1 MARKGKKK
9 FVQQPSPVA
18 DENNSTEEESIDE
31 EMKEIVD
38 GADSDDESKS
48 KKEGDKSTAT
58 ESKSNNK
65 NTKKNSTAIPFMD
78 TFYLL
83 SSEDSSK
90 DRSIAARDLIHHC
103 FFSDGGINYKDSAY
117 ALNRLLNGMCSGRA
131 ASRQGFASCLTSFLR
146 VAQGQGED
154 AFKSILKEHSELKQT
169 DLDNDNPAT
178 LIRQLLRSATD
189 FNTEANSSGKN
200 SGSNKKRFAGKV
212 KGIEERDHVFGRLFG
227 ILAVVR
233 SGMLKSTL
241 DEVLAAYAGDLIEL
255 YHYKKWMK
263 EPSVHALIELLSSID
278 NGKQITCLTNDVITP
293 KLLLLQ
299 KKQKDFAAWLEQLTA
314 EQIAL
319 VVHLQQMEGTNY
331 SYPLDQPLLTNAGS
345 IQSLSSAL
353 ASTSNVVYPRCHIVW
368 NTVWLYL
375 TEASDGQRSL
385 KAGTEYTKAIEG
397 IIQYVVVDKLLGKE
411 EGGPSSTH
419 ERRSLALQIVCTL
432 CASSDQEIIIP
443 TTLIES
449 VLCKEVVNTVFLN
462 VLCASGRSGKRKA
475 NVDGADDSEHHLKPL
490 TTSSLNEL
498 VNRCCECGETERQL
512 TFVKAFLS
520 ADPHFDVKTKTD
532 SVASILMM
540 YGAGQKL
547 EEDEMKQRKELW
559 GKYLSFLEEKIVSA
573 ESSHIATAHIE
584 LMYKLAKY
592 DFTHAP
598 ADEARRVVRFFMS
611 AAFFDCS
618 NVVSPSSGKK
628 KKSKKKSP
636 TAELPQE
643 LSSGLQIN
651 ELLKSH
657 NLTSISHYA
666 RKVMAARFY
675 SLLSDFFKVLNSQGR
690 RKNDTEFY
698 GKVSRPETIY
708 RALSEICG
716 ISTLLESSGAKKF
729 SSNDAGVSD
738 DQMEES
744 RKSMLKVQA
753 IANEALVK
761 ECDGKGDAES
771 LRVKSVFATSCAS
784 LMMSLYMQLSCCGNP
799 ETPDT
804 EDEDDIEDIA
814 EAVHVFIADLADA
827 VASFCELMEG
837 NAKAGDGDEDENPLA
852 AAAGLLVN
860 ILSSPVGG
868 EDASNNAVQASASKL
883 TRETLKLFWSSIIST
898 MNALHEK
905 QECMKL
911 LLNED
916 VMTILIESVCGE
928 DINGADQKDEE
939 SIDESDDASS
949 DDGEVDS
956 SVFANANKMEMDLDE
971 VENTISKGSNDEEAS
986 SNEIDED
993 SVELDPTQLENMLL
1007 EDSDAEM
1014 SDSGPHG
1021 VLEHHAGADKALA
1034 QLIKLKQEARKAS
1047 QTERERVELRNQ
1059 LRCTTLLETL
1069 FSASVLKNSWIPI
1082 EAVLGSI
1089 VPILRYRKALAK
1101 SIQSSTSS
1109 GQSKKALDEKNA
1121 IIDKLS
1127 MLLTDRVSKFR
1138 CRSVDSD
1145 VSEVA
1150 LKASL
1155 EICEEIKRSVNAADC
1170 SCSSIALITSVRCI
1184 PNSEENEKVKGI
1196 YLRLIND
1203 WATRKA
1209 SKIHSCVFE
1218 DVIERMPSL
1227 ASVALIN
1234 SLSEAS
1240 QTGHSAFIKCESVR
1254 LLAAIFHG
1262 CSADETVSEKARR
1275 IMKESSS
1282 NAAKSLVEALADP
1295 SLQKPKHRDEV
1306 LHATKHFVNFA
1317 KDQKDGVLTD
1327 SELSSLQ
1334 ESLSVVE
1341 KKCKSKGMK
1350 HMCVQMCEVISNDV
1364 PRRTDADDKTKRL
1377 KSSKTPKSMKKG
1389 KTKK

>member
-1 MARKGKKK
+1 
-9 FVQQPSPVA
+9 
-18 DENNSTEEESIDE
+18 
-31 EMKEIVD
+31 
-38 GADSDDESKS
+38 
-48 KKEGDKSTAT
+48 
-58 ESKSNNK
+58 
-65 NTKKNSTAIPFMD
+65 
-78 TFYLL
+78 
-83 SSEDSSK
+83 
-90 DRSIAARDLIHHC
+90 
-103 FFSDGGINYKDSAY
+103 
-117 ALNRLLNGMCSGRA
+117 
-131 ASRQGFASCLTSFLR
+131 
-146 VAQGQGED
+146 
-154 AFKSILKEHSELKQT
+154 
-169 DLDNDNPAT
+169 
-178 LIRQLLRSATD
+178 
-189 FNTEANSSGKN
+189 
-200 SGSNKKRFAGKV
+200 
-212 KGIEERDHVFGRLFG
+212 
-227 ILAVVR
+227 
-233 SGMLKSTL
+233 
-241 DEVLAAYAGDLIEL
+241 
-255 YHYKKWMK
+255 MK
-263 EPSVHALIELLSSID
+263 EPSVHALIELVSTIE
-278 NGKQITCLTNDVITP
+278 NGKQITSLTNDVITP

-299 KKQKDFAAWLEQLTA
+299 KKQKDFTAWSEQLTA

-319 VVHLQQMEGTNY
+319 IVHLQQMEGTNY
-331 SYPLDQPLLTNAGS
+331 SYPLDKPLLTNASS
-345 IQSLSSAL
+345 IQSLASAL

-368 NTVWLYL
+368 NTVWMYL
-375 TEASDGQRSL
+375 TEESDGQRRL
-385 KAGTEYTKAIEG
+385 KAGKEYSKAIEG
-397 IIQYVVVDKLLGKE
+397 IIQHVVVEKLLGKE
-411 EGGPSSTH
+411 EGGLTSTH

-475 NVDGADDSEHHLKPL
+475 NADGADNSEHHLKPL

-512 TFVKAFLS
+512 GFVKAFLS

-559 GKYLSFLEEKIVSA
+559 GMYLTFLEEKVVSA
-573 ESSHIATAHIE
+573 ESSHSATAHIE

-592 DFTHAP
+592 DLTHAP
-598 ADEARRVVRFFMS
+598 ADEARRVVRFFLS

-618 NVVSPSSGKK
+618 SVVSPSSGKK
-628 KKSKKKSP
+628 KKSKKKSS
-636 TAELPQE
+636 TGELPQE
-643 LSSGLQIN
+643 LSSGLQIS

-657 NLTSISHYA
+657 NVTSISHDA

-675 SLLSDFFKVLNSQGR
+675 SLLSEFIKVLNSQGR

-716 ISTLLESSGAKKF
+716 ISTLLESSGAKKL
-729 SSNDAGVSD
+729 SSKDADESG

-771 LRVKSVFATSCAS
+771 LRAKSVFATSCAS
-784 LMMSLYMQLSCCGNP
+784 LMMSLYMQLNSCGSP
-799 ETPDT
+799 ETPDN
-804 EDEDDIEDIA
+804 EADEDDEEDIT
-814 EAVHVFIADLADA
+814 EAVHEFIADLADA

-837 NAKAGDGDEDENPLA
+837 NAKAGDEDEDENPLA

-868 EDASNNAVQASASKL
+868 EDTDNNAVQASASKL
-883 TRETLKLFWSSIIST
+883 TRETVKLSWSNIIST
-898 MNALHEK
+898 MNTLHKKE
-905 QECMKL
+905 ECIKS

-928 DINGADQKDEE
+928 DLKGADQKDDE
-939 SIDESDDASS
+939 SIDESDDVSS

-971 VENTISKGSNDEEAS
+971 VENTMSKGSVSDGEAS
-986 SNEIDED
+986 SNEFDED
-993 SVELDPTQLENMLL
+993 SVELESSQLENMLL

-1021 VLEHHAGADKALA
+1021 ILEHHAGADKALA

-1059 LRCTTLLETL
+1059 LRCTTLLEPL
-1069 FSASVLKNSWIPI
+1069 FTASVLKDGWMPI
-1082 EAVLGSI
+1082 EAVLGSV

-1121 IIDKLS
+1121 LIDKLS
-1127 MLLTDRVSKFR
+1127 MLLKDKVSKFR
-1138 CRSVDSD
+1138 CSSEDSD

-1155 EICEEIKRSVNAADC
+1155 EICDEIKRSVNSADC
-1170 SCSSIALITSVRCI
+1170 SCGSIALITSVRCI
-1184 PNSEENEKVKGI
+1184 LNSEENEEIKGI

-1218 DVIERMPSL
+1218 DVIKRMPSL
-1227 ASVALIN
+1227 ASTALIN
-1234 SLSEAS
+1234 PLSEAS

-1262 CSADETVSEKARR
+1262 CSATETLSNKARS

-1282 NAAKSLVEALADP
+1282 NVAKSLVEALADP

-1306 LHATKHFVNFA
+1306 VQSTKHFVNFS

-1327 SELSSLQ
+1327 QELSSLK
-1334 ESLSVVE
+1334 ESLSAVGN
-1341 KKCKSKGMK
+1341 KCKSKGIK
-1350 HMCVQMCEVISNDV
+1350 QVCEQMCEVIANEV
-1364 PRRTDADDKTKRL
+1364 PRRPDDKTKRL
-1377 KSSKTPKSMKKG
+1377 KSSKTPKSIKKKKG
-1389 KTKK
+1389 KAKK